1 MELLIGQNHPEALI
15 PLQTITGPPG
25 APYATRTCLG
35 WTINGP
41 IGANQQVHSVSYYT
55 NAESKLEEQVS
66 QFWKIDG
73 NDDSQQGLS
82 CTDKQVIRQWQE
94 TTSFDGG
101 HYTIQIPFK
110 TDGSQLPNNK
120 KAAEHRLKQLTVK
133 LQKQG
138 FDRYAAEIMTL
149 LAKGY
154 AEKVKTSNSEQE
166 WYLLHHAVMHP
177 CKPDKVRVV
186 FDCAAVYQGISLN
199 QKVLQG
205 PDLLNKLL
213 GVLLRF

>member
-1 MELLIGQNHPEALI
+1 MPRISGVKQWAQLRDIEWPEEEVEGKVELLIEQNHPEALI

-35 WTINGP
+35 WTITGP
-41 IGANQQVHSVSYYT
+41 IGVYLQVHSVSYYT

-66 QFWKIDG
+66 KFWKIDG

-82 CTDKQVIRQWQE
+82 CTDKQVIRRWQE

-110 TDGSQLPNNK
+110 TDGSQFQNNK

-138 FDRYAAEIMTL
+138 FDRYAAEI
-149 LAKGY
+149 
-154 AEKVKTSNSEQE
+154 SQE
-166 WYLLHHAVMHP
+166 L
-177 CKPDKVRVV
+177 CRE
-186 FDCAAVYQGISLN
+186 S
-199 QKVLQG
+199 
-205 PDLLNKLL
+205 
-213 GVLLRF
+213 